1 ITSVAEVLELHMRAL
16 DRKDPAA
23 AREYEAYATLVKE
36 HRAIGAQLQ
45 ATAQRMAG
53 YRDLPMGRHDEK
65 VMSDPKAF
73 AACER
78 FVSIGQELVELRNFA
93 NRDFCSACCAQGA
106 GSAEGFSSTRGAFAA
121 RTSVRRDTSSTLISG
136 DGSAASCCC
145 ASLPNFSA
153 IRTTPRTSTGSSAL
167 RSDSYFW
174 TMSS

>member
-1 ITSVAEVLELHMRAL
+1 MADQATCGKGLAENAALPAKLAELITSVAEVLELHMRAL

-73 AACER
+73 AAFER
-78 FVSIGQELVELRNFA
+78 FVSIGQELVKLL
-93 NRDFCSACCAQGA
+93 NRTAERDNKILAAMRAQ
-106 GSAEGFSSTRGAFAA
+106 TTA
-121 RTSVRRDTSSTLISG
+121 RK
-136 DGSAASCCC
+136 
-145 ASLPNFSA
+145 
-153 IRTTPRTSTGSSAL
+153 
-167 RSDSYFW
+167 
-174 TMSS
+174 